1 MWTVDFLL
9 LQKQATPTAP
19 VPQGGTELLKI
30 MNSALGSITVTASG
44 ILKDYLF
51 WSLDNF
57 TDFKPQ
63 TREAIE
69 SDLEEAEE

>member
-1 MWTVDFLL
+1 MIFYCYSSKR
-9 LQKQATPTAP
+9 LQQRLCAR
-19 VPQGGTELLKI
+19 GGTGLLKI